1 VILVSDSFHRVAIV
15 VDPAFGDQLDPLAS
29 RVHVWIADTA
39 VNRPAAE
46 RVWAAGTPPD
56 LAAGVTTFKVDSTR
70 SPEDWCAAIVGTVE
84 EHHGEFG
91 HDPPVSEL
99 EVYGAP
105 PTAAVRAAFAE
116 YGFGEIEITP
126 GGFKARSRPAS

>member
-1 VILVSDSFHRVAIV
+1 VIFVSDSLHRVAIV
-15 VDPAFGDQLDPLAS
+15 VDPAFGGQLAALAA

-56 LAAGVTTFKVDSTR
+56 LGAGVTTFKVDSTR
-70 SPEDWCAAIVGTVE
+70 SPDDWCAAIVGTVQ
-84 EHHGEFG
+84 EHHGEFS
-91 HDPPVSEL
+91 HDPAVSEL
-99 EVYGAP
+99 EVYGTP
-105 PTAAVRAAFAE
+105 PTGAVRAAFAE
-116 YGFGEIEITP
+116 YGFDEIEITP